1 MYFFLDICMKKDYNG
16 AVNQILVK
24 RLTLFKRRLLT
35 MDKNITPEI
44 LDLVKES
51 EDLSEILWLL
61 FHFLIEDIIL
71 SPLNLIVLIQV
82 VGFKKF
88 SLKLNLIEFL

>member
-1 MYFFLDICMKKDYNG
+1 MLDDPI
-16 AVNQILVK
+16 VVLV
-24 RLTLFKRRLLT
+24 
-35 MDKNITPEI
+35 E
-44 LDLVKES
+44 ES
-51 EDLSEILWLL
+51 KDLSEVLWLL